1 MFQRANHSI
10 IHLMEDI
17 FLHNT
22 LSGKKEKFEPIQK
35 GKVKIYSCG
44 PTVYDYAHIGN
55 FRSFLL
61 SDLLTRVLKYA
72 GYETTTVM
80 NITDVGHLT
89 NDESADADGEDK
101 ISKKAKAEKID
112 PFQIARTYEK
122 AFLEDADVLRMQPAN
137 FYPRATDYI
146 QEQIDLAQKLIEER
160 YAYEVN
166 GSVYFRTTK
175 YEKYGQLSKNKLED
189 LKAGAR
195 VEVNSEKE
203 NPLDFALW
211 KRADKNHLMQWEFL
225 TGKQIPAKIIEKYA
239 TTEFSSKSA
248 KFEELKQDFR
258 ESYEVIRRAN
268 PELSDEE
275 IGKILEKNRGFPGW
289 HIECSAM
296 SRKILGDHFDIHTG
310 GEDNIFPHHE
320 CEIAQNECSNGGKKS
335 VNYWLHVKHL
345 LVNGKKMS
353 KSAGN
358 FYTIRDLLEKGW
370 KGEEIRF
377 ALLGAHYRSTLDF
390 SEDSLVQARSSI
402 ARIREAHRIF
412 KHLGQGSSAGT
423 FGEQFKQ
430 SYKYTILDD
439 LNVSKALASVFNLI
453 NEGMKARDL
462 GMEKNQAKS
471 IANFLEEDF
480 NQVFDV
486 LFEEQDLKD
495 DQKAVIETLV
505 QTRQKAREEKD
516 WAKSDQIRDELLKK
530 FNVEVR
536 DGPDGQTWHLK

>member
-1 MFQRANHSI
+1 
-10 IHLMEDI
+10 MEDI

-22 LSGKKEKFEPIQK
+22 LSGKKEKFEPIES

-72 GYETTTVM
+72 GYKVEKVM

-89 NDESADADGEDK
+89 NDDTADSNGEDK
-101 ISKKAKAEKID
+101 IAKKAKAEKID
-112 PFQIARTYEK
+112 PFAIAKRYEE
-122 AFLEDADVLRMQPAN
+122 AFLEDAEILRMERADA
-137 FYPRATDYI
+137 YPRATDHI
-146 QEQIDLAQKLIEER
+146 EEQVALAQKLIAEEF
-160 YAYEVN
+160 AYEVN

-211 KRADKNHLMQWEFL
+211 KNADPTHLMQWDSPW
-225 TGKQIPAKIIEKYA
+225 GK
-239 TTEFSSKSA
+239 
-248 KFEELKQDFR
+248 
-258 ESYEVIRRAN
+258 
-268 PELSDEE
+268 
-275 IGKILEKNRGFPGW
+275 GFPGW

-296 SRKILGDHFDIHTG
+296 ARKILGDQFDIHTG

-320 CEIAQNECSNGGKKS
+320 CEIAQNECSNDGKKS

-345 LVNGKKMS
+345 LVDGKKMS

-402 ARIREAHRIF
+402 KKIQNVLSDCESRLYSLDFDGNASNE
-412 KHLGQGSSAGT
+412 L
-423 FGEQFKQ
+423 EPFKQ
-430 SYKYTILDD
+430 AYQKSLFDD
-439 LNVSKALASVFNLI
+439 LNISDALAHVSSAIRYFFADTTRQKTLSLNKELI
-453 NEGMKARDL
+453 N
-462 GMEKNQAKS
+462 
-471 IANFLEEDF
+471 FLKKDF
-480 NQVFDV
+480 NSIFDV
-486 LFEEQDLKD
+486 LQTSLDKKEMEQIRSLTI
-495 DQKAVIETLV
+495 QRA
-505 QTRQKAREEKD
+505 KAREEKN
-516 WAKSDQIRDELLKK
+516 WEKSDQIRDELLEK
-530 FNVEVR
+530 FNVEVL
-536 DGPDGQTWHLK
+536 DGPNGQTWHLK

>member
-1 MFQRANHSI
+1 MA
-10 IHLMEDI
+10 DI

-22 LSGKKEKFEPIQK
+22 LTGKKEEFKPIED
-35 GKVKIYSCG
+35 GKVTIYSCG

-61 SDLLTRVLKYA
+61 SDLLTRVFKYA
-72 GYETTTVM
+72 GYDVMKVM

-89 NDESADADGEDK
+89 NDDTADAGGEDK
-101 ISKKAKAEKID
+101 IAKKAKAEKVD
-112 PFQIARTYEK
+112 PFAIAKRYEE
-122 AFLEDADVLRMQPAN
+122 AFLEDVDVLRMEPADS
-137 FYPRATDYI
+137 YPRATDHI
-146 QEQIDLAQKLIEER
+146 AEQIDLAQKLIDEG

-175 YEKYGQLSKNKLED
+175 YKKYGQLSKNKIED
-189 LKAGAR
+189 LQTGAR

-203 NPLDFALW
+203 NPIDFALW
-211 KRADKNHLMQWEFL
+211 KKANENHLMQWDSPW
-225 TGKQIPAKIIEKYA
+225 GK
-239 TTEFSSKSA
+239 
-248 KFEELKQDFR
+248 
-258 ESYEVIRRAN
+258 
-268 PELSDEE
+268 
-275 IGKILEKNRGFPGW
+275 GFPGW

-345 LVNGKKMS
+345 LVDGKKMS

-377 ALLGAHYRSTLDF
+377 ALLKSHYKTEFSF
-390 SEDSLVQARSSI
+390 SEDRLEESRKNIQK
-402 ARIREAHRIF
+402 IRESYKKCKNITTEGQKATEGFIF
-412 KHLGQGSSAGT
+412 KGT
-423 FGEQFKQ
+423 LN
-430 SYKYTILDD
+430 YKRMLFDD
-439 LNVSKALASVFNLI
+439 LNIPSALSYFWEIL
-453 NEGMKARDL
+453 DL
-462 GMEKNQAKS
+462 TVKGSEAMNSEIPKEYAQS
-471 IANFLEEDF
+471 IVYFLENDF
-480 NQVFDV
+480 EPIFAVG
-486 LFEEQDLKD
+486 LEQKKLSGEKTTKID
-495 DQKAVIETLV
+495 ALV
-505 QTRQKAREEKD
+505 EQRQTAREEKD
-516 WAKSDQIRDELLKK
+516 WAKSDQIREELLEK